1 MIDLP
6 DFDTL
11 LPKPEKRFDA
21 RVVMVDEEGRPTKK
35 RDLCYMWTRERFGFG
50 WHYPAE
56 EPIPEF

>member
-35 RDLCYMWTRERFGFG
+35 RDLCF
-50 WHYPAE
+50 
-56 EPIPEF
+56 